1 MELTILAGLLRRNEL
16 AAASLYRECARLFPD
31 FAEEF
36 EHLAC
41 EEDFH
46 AAVLQGVAGEIDENP
61 QNWREGKVSC
71 RTIQVLNDHLQQTLQ
86 ELRSGKV
93 DPRYGITVLRSF
105 EQSMSERAVAEML
118 INESAVLANDLRVID
133 DGFSQHLTCLREL
146 EKRIFGSN
154 SIIDQFQF

>member
-1 MELTILAGLLRRNEL
+1 MELTILAGLLRMNEL

-31 FAEEF
+31 FAAEF

-46 AAVLQGVAGEIDENP
+46 AAVLQGVAVEINENP

-71 RTIQVLNDHLQQTLQ
+71 RTVQLLNDNLQQALQ

-93 DPRYGITVLRSF
+93 NPRYGITVLRSF
-105 EQSMSERAVAEML
+105 EQSMSERAVSGML
-118 INESAVLANDLRVID
+118 INDSAGLVNDLRVID
-133 DGFSQHLTCLREL
+133 EGFSQHLTSLCEL

-154 SIIDQFQF
+154 SILDQFQF